1 MSEALVPKEF
11 VPHGAGR
18 GHGDLSEEGTGV
30 FRKTKRRTMLEKID
44 HIGIAVK
51 DLEQAIRLYK
61 EAFGIEPSLVYESE
75 YTKAKIA
82 FFPIGQT
89 RIELIQPINPES
101 VMGKFLEKKGE
112 GIHHVSFKVKDVE
125 QSLREIEAKGVQLI
139 DKQSRKVREN
149 ERVAFLHPKS
159 TNGVLF
165 ELIQED

>member
-1 MSEALVPKEF
+1 
-11 VPHGAGR
+11 
-18 GHGDLSEEGTGV
+18 
-30 FRKTKRRTMLEKID
+30 MLEKID

-112 GIHHVSFKVKDVE
+112 GIHHISFNVKDVDR
-125 QSLREIEAKGVQLI
+125 SLSELEPRGIQLI
-139 DKQSRKVREN
+139 DRKARKVREN
-149 ERVAFLHPKS
+149 EKVAFLSPKS
-159 TNGVLF
+159 TNGVLI

>member
-1 MSEALVPKEF
+1 
-11 VPHGAGR
+11 
-18 GHGDLSEEGTGV
+18 
-30 FRKTKRRTMLEKID
+30 MLEKID

-101 VMGKFLEKKGE
+101 VMGKFLEKRGE
-112 GIHHVSFKVKDVE
+112 GVHHISYKVKDVDK
-125 QSLREIEAKGVQLI
+125 SLSELEMKGIQLI
-139 DKQSRKVREN
+139 DRKARKVRDN
-149 ERVAFLHPKS
+149 EKVAFLNPKS
-159 TNGVLF
+159 TNGVLM